1 MLALVPDEVLNDL
14 RREDPATAVEVHYEP
29 VSVRP
34 LPPENITSGDCSVH
48 GYYEQFLDEAR
59 PCILYSN
66 AVTPE
71 RARFTIIHEL
81 GHHICA
87 TVAAALLDDL
97 DRIAGPLGDP
107 MEVEDAACDQFAGQ
121 VLVPTELLERIIGD
135 GPVKPRH
142 VLETRQQTNASW
154 EAVAVQVANYPDSRT
169 AVALVRESGR
179 VSFVARNGL
188 QTWPRGSPVEPGGPL
203 DRALRID
210 SIRRRDVYRYNLGGA
225 EQLYCDMARVD
236 ERLAVAVMS
245 PQRSDGELSVLELVE
260 PVWKTREESCEWC
273 GDERDYD
280 WCDHC
285 SGHRCRS
292 CRRCGC
298 QTPIENPV
306 CSRCQL
312 RSPSRPGAQVCRD
325 CEAEEPT

>member
-1 MLALVPDEVLNDL
+1 MFALVPAEVLKDL
-14 RREDPATAVEVHYEP
+14 QNEDPGLAVEVHYEP

-48 GYYEQFLDEAR
+48 GYYEQFCDEAR

-66 AVTPE
+66 ADTPG

-81 GHHICA
+81 GHHIFN
-87 TVAAALLDDL
+87 TVGAELLDDL

-121 VLVPTELLERIIGD
+121 VLVPTELLGRLIGD

-142 VLETRQQTNASW
+142 VLEARQQTNASW

-169 AVALVRESGR
+169 AVALVRQPGR

-188 QTWPRGSPVEPGGPL
+188 QTWRRGSRVQPGGPL

-210 SIRRRDVYRYNLGGA
+210 SVRRRDVYRYDLGGA
-225 EQLYCDMARVD
+225 EQLYCDTARVD
-236 ERLAVAVMS
+236 DRLAVAVMS
-245 PQRSDGELSVLELVE
+245 PQRSDGDLSVLEPVE

-285 SGHRCRS
+285 SGQRCRT
-292 CRRCGC
+292 CFRCGC
-298 QTPIENPV
+298 EEPVENPV
-306 CSRCQL
+306 CPDCHLQNPFRI
-312 RSPSRPGAQVCRD
+312 GARVCRD
-325 CEAEEPT
+325 CEADGLV